1 MSQRITLHAL
11 TIALTLTIGGVHAA
25 PAANAGPANAA
36 TAATADVAARTR
48 ALNALLDEQWQTFL
62 REAPEQASFFGDYRY
77 NDGWSDY
84 SLAEVER
91 QTGELEKLLVR
102 FRAIDPTGLAEADR
116 LNRQLMIRRLESDRE
131 FYRLKLH
138 EMPLDQMNGIHLLLP
153 IIASAFPFNDVK
165 QYDEYVVRLRNMPK
179 LLDQVTERARQGA
192 KDGLMPPRY
201 LLEKVVAQCDGI
213 ADPAGAD
220 NVFAAPLQKFPDS
233 IPAAERERIRK
244 AMLAA
249 VDEQVRPAYRKL
261 SQFVAKEYAPQGRE
275 VPGLWSLPN
284 GEALYAYQIRQ
295 QASTSMSAEQIHQ
308 LGLAEVARIEK
319 TQTEIARKLGYA
331 DLKAMRVAVRK
342 DPKQHAQSREQILDL
357 YRKYVTQMEPRLP
370 ELFGLLPK
378 TGVEVRAIEPYRE
391 KSASAAGY
399 MPGTPDGSR
408 PGMIMINTS
417 TPTERLLMP
426 IEAIA
431 YHEGIPGH
439 HLQNSI
445 TRALPELPPFRRLI
459 GETAYIEGW
468 GLYSE
473 RLGKELG
480 FYQDP
485 YSDFG
490 RLAQELVRANR
501 LVLDTGVHH
510 KRWTREQMVSWY
522 REHSDSDEVSI
533 QAEVDRYIANPG
545 QALAYKVGELKI
557 VELRERAQRTLGDRF
572 DIRAFH
578 DQVLG
583 GGALP
588 LDVLEQR
595 IDGWIASNRGG
606 AKAAAAP

>member
-1 MSQRITLHAL
+1 MSPRTTCLHAL
-11 TIALTLTIGGVHAA
+11 AIALTLALGGVHAA
-25 PAANAGPANAA
+25 PATPALAA
-36 TAATADVAARTR
+36 HAASNDVAARTR

-77 NDGWSDY
+77 NAGWSDF
-84 SLAEVER
+84 SLAAADK
-91 QTGELEKLLVR
+91 QTRDIEALLKR
-102 FRAIDPTGLAEADR
+102 FRAIDADGLADADR
-116 LNRQLMIRRLESDRE
+116 LNLQLIIRRLESDRE

-153 IIASAFPFNDVK
+153 IVASAFPFNDVK
-165 QYDEYVVRLRNMPK
+165 QYDEYVVRLRAMPK
-179 LLDQVTERARQGA
+179 LLEQVTQRARQGA

-213 ADPAGAD
+213 AEPAGAD
-220 NVFAAPLQKFPDS
+220 NVFAAPLLKFPDS
-233 IPAAERERIRK
+233 VPAAERERIRK
-244 AMLAA
+244 AVIAA
-249 VDEQVRPAYRKL
+249 VDEQVRPAYREL
-261 SQFVAKEYAPQGRE
+261 SRFVSQDYAPKGRE
-275 VPGLWSLPN
+275 TPGLWSLPN

-308 LGLAEVARIEK
+308 LGLSEVARIEK

-331 DLKAMRVAVRK
+331 DLKAMRAAVRT
-342 DPKQHAQSREQILDL
+342 DPKQHAQSREQILEL

-417 TPTERLLMP
+417 APTERLLMP

-522 REHSDSDEVSI
+522 REHSDSDEPNI

-545 QALAYKVGELKI
+545 QALAYKIGELKI
-557 VELRERAQRTLGDRF
+557 VELRERAQTALGERF

-578 DQVLG
+578 DQILG

-588 LDVLEQR
+588 LDALEQR
-595 IDGWIASNRGG
+595 VDAWIALER
-606 AKAAAAP
+606 ADAAAAVSQ

>member
-1 MSQRITLHAL
+1 MSQRINLHAL

-84 SLAEVER
+84 SLAKVAH
-91 QTGELEKLLVR
+91 QTEELEKLLVR

-116 LNRQLMIRRLESDRE
+116 LNLQLMIRRLESDRE

-220 NVFAAPLQKFPDS
+220 NVFAAPLQKFPAS

-468 GLYSE
+468 ALYSE

>member
-1 MSQRITLHAL
+1 M
-11 TIALTLTIGGVHAA
+11 
-25 PAANAGPANAA
+25 
-36 TAATADVAARTR
+36 
-48 ALNALLDEQWQTFL
+48 LDEHWQTFL

-77 NDGWSDY
+77 NDAWGDY
-84 SLAEVER
+84 SLAEADR
-91 QTGELEKLLVR
+91 QARELDVWLTR
-102 FRAIDPTGLAEADR
+102 FSKIDPAGLAESDR
-116 LNRQLMIRRLESDRE
+116 LNLELIQRRLRSDRE
-131 FYRLKLH
+131 FYALKLH
-138 EMPLDQMNGIHLLLP
+138 EMPLDQMNGLHLLLP
-153 IIASAFPFNDVK
+153 IVAGAFPFNNVQ
-165 QYDEYVVRLRNMPK
+165 QYDEYITRLRAMPK
-179 LLDQVTERARQGA
+179 LLDQITERARQGA
-192 KDGLMPPRY
+192 KDGLIPPRY

-220 NVFAAPLQKFPDS
+220 NVFAASLRKFPDAV
-233 IPAAERERIRK
+233 PAAERERIRK

-249 VDEQVRPAYRKL
+249 IDEQVRPAFRKL
-261 SQFVAKEYAPQGRE
+261 SQFVAEEYAPQGRE
-275 VPGLWSLPN
+275 QLGIWSLPQ
-284 GEALYAYQIRQ
+284 GEKLYAYLIRQ

-308 LGLAEVARIEK
+308 LGLAEVARIER
-319 TQTEIARKLGYA
+319 TQAEIARKLGYA
-331 DLKAMRVAVRK
+331 DLKAMRAAVRT
-342 DPKQHAQSREQILDL
+342 DPKQHAQSREQILEL

-378 TGVEVRAIEPYRE
+378 TSVEVHAIEPYRE

-408 PGMIMINTS
+408 PGMITVNTS
-417 TPTERLLMP
+417 QPTQRLLMP

-459 GETAYIEGW
+459 GEIAYIEGW

-485 YSDFG
+485 YSEFG

-522 REHSDSDEVSI
+522 REHSDSDEPNI

-545 QALAYKVGELKI
+545 QALAYKIGELKI
-557 VELRERAQRTLGDRF
+557 VELRERAQRKLGERF

-588 LDVLEQR
+588 LDVLESR
-595 IDGWIASNRGG
+595 VDAWIAQQAG
-606 AKAAAAP
+606 AAKGA

>member
-1 MSQRITLHAL
+1 MSPRITLHAL
-11 TIALTLTIGGVHAA
+11 TIALTLAIGGVHAA

-84 SLAEVER
+84 SLAEVAR

-102 FRAIDPTGLAEADR
+102 FRAIDATGLADADR
-116 LNRQLMIRRLESDRE
+116 LNLQLMIRRLESDRE

-213 ADPAGAD
+213 AGPAGAD
-220 NVFAAPLQKFPDS
+220 NVFAAPLQKFPAS

-244 AMLAA
+244 ALLTA

-295 QASTSMSAEQIHQ
+295 QASTSMSAEQIHR
-308 LGLAEVARIEK
+308 LGLAEVARIER

-357 YRKYVTQMEPRLP
+357 YRKYITQMEPRLP

-606 AKAAAAP
+606 AEAAGAP